1 MPVPYNDILSVVLLK
16 LNLFEKIDNTCVIN
30 VYILAPTPPPPRH
43 IQHFIELS
51 KSLVA
56 SYLSLKSS
64 QRASVQRLIA
74 VLCLSLKN
82 TSKAEKLLPQGN
94 SEESRPKSPFAVL
107 FPNIWVPFQPKQRSR
122 EAAVA
127 AEVQLDATGSSS
139 GKLQVVSLAASTI
152 WS

>member
-1 MPVPYNDILSVVLLK
+1 MPVPYNDILSDVLLK

-64 QRASVQRLIA
+64 
-74 VLCLSLKN
+74 
-82 TSKAEKLLPQGN
+82 
-94 SEESRPKSPFAVL
+94 
-107 FPNIWVPFQPKQRSR
+107 
-122 EAAVA
+122 
-127 AEVQLDATGSSS
+127 
-139 GKLQVVSLAASTI
+139 
-152 WS
+152 